1 MDWDLRKLFIAS
13 MVDETEI
20 NRKRKTKSSDEKQPR
35 KQCTFQYYL
44 KKGDDTL
51 QVCKTVFLSTLC
63 IGEWSLRNWM
73 KHAQDGMVRTR
84 KDQPL
89 PQMNS
94 SSGELREDIRKLLA
108 DLPKLPSHYCRT
120 SSSKLYLEPCFQSIS
135 EVYRVFT
142 GTQAGPVAFR
152 QSTAL

>member
-1 MDWDLRKLFIAS
+1 MDWDLRKVFIAN

-20 NRKRKTKSSDEKQPR
+20 NRKRKTKRSDEKQPR

-44 KKGDDTL
+44 KKGDDRL
-51 QVCKTVFLSTLC
+51 QVCKTMFLSTLC
-63 IGEWSLRNWM
+63 ICEWSLRNWM

-108 DLPKLPSHYCRT
+108 DLPKFPSHYCWT

-142 GTQAGPVAFR
+142 GTQAGPVAFW